1 MLRVGYYLNSNA
13 VGGLERHVLTLIE
26 RLRGIHH
33 IEVFCDDVPGAESF
47 CEDLATIDI
56 SPRMM
61 RAHAGSTRGVVG
73 PMMAGLPV
81 ALAALNVFKAARLDL
96 IHFHA
101 GQLGLMYAPVMAACA
116 AGIATRI
123 LTLHNPIFRHSRFR
137 RSVDAWML
145 RRFSRI
151 VTVSSYTKRELVQKK
166 DVSPERISVIPNGV
180 ELAEFEALLTRRQ
193 ALAELGFPENTT
205 AVGLV
210 GRLHHL
216 KGADFLIEAIPR
228 VLAAKPDVKFVLIG
242 TGPEEQSLRE
252 LAEKRHVSGA
262 VRFAGYRRDARRLM
276 PAFETVVLPS
286 RDEAQP
292 FTLLEAMACRKPVV
306 AADVGG
312 VPEVVAHGVTGLLYP
327 AGNIDALAEAL
338 LTLLNDGARR
348 QAMGEAGRQRVAD
361 RFSRQRMLRETAA
374 LYEAPAGQ
382 ISLEPVSGT
391 DA

>member
-13 VGGLERHVLTLIE
+13 IGGLERHVLTLIE
-26 RLRGIHH
+26 RLRGVHH
-33 IEVFCDDVPGAESF
+33 IEVFCDDVPGVESF
-47 CEDLATIDI
+47 REDLAAIDI
-56 SPRMM
+56 APRMM
-61 RAHAGSTRGVVG
+61 RAHTGSTRGVVG

-81 ALAALNVFKAARLDL
+81 ALAAWSAFKTARLDL

-101 GQLGLMYAPVMAACA
+101 GQLGLMYAPVVAACA

-123 LTLHNPIFRHSRFR
+123 LTLHNPIFLHSGLR

-151 VTVSSYTKRELVQKK
+151 VTVSGYMKRELVQKK
-166 DVSPERISVIPNGV
+166 GVSPERISVIPNGV
-180 ELAEFEALLTRRQ
+180 EPGEFEALLTRRQ
-193 ALAELGFPENTT
+193 ALGELGLPESTT

-242 TGPEEQSLRE
+242 AGPEEQSLRE
-252 LAEKRHVSGA
+252 LAEKRRVSGA

-276 PAFETVVLPS
+276 PAFEVVVLPS
-286 RDEAQP
+286 RDEAQSIS
-292 FTLLEAMACRKPVV
+292 LLEAMAARKPVV

-312 VPEVVAHGVTGLLYP
+312 VPEVVDDGVTGLLYP
-327 AGNIDALAEAL
+327 AGNIGALAEAL

-348 QAMGEAGRQRVAD
+348 EAMGEAGRERVTD
-361 RFSRQRMLRETAA
+361 RFSRQAMLRETAA
-374 LYEAPAGQ
+374 LYETPARPTAF
-382 ISLEPVSGT
+382 EAMSGT